1 MYNRMYS
8 RIYKKIK
15 KYDTIVIAR
24 HVGADPDA
32 LGSSLGLKE
41 IILNTFPKKQVY
53 VIGHPASKFKYLG
66 NLDKM
71 SEELYQNSLLIVT
84 DTPDKKRVDGVDA
97 SKFLDSIKIDHHPFI
112 EKFCNL
118 EWIDDTKTS
127 ASEMILELVFHSKF
141 KMNQEA
147 AEKLYIGLVADSNR
161 FLFYYTSPR
170 TFELVSWLMKKTK
183 IDITK
188 LYNLL
193 YLRPIKELKFQG
205 YVESHLE
212 VTKHGVAFIHITDEI
227 LHQYEVDPAAAGN
240 MVNNFNYIKEAIVWV
255 VFSEDKNNNTI
266 RGSIRSRG
274 PVINEVATT
283 FGGGGHIYASGV
295 RLKDFEEANA
305 LVEALDKICEIYQK
319 ESL

>member
-8 RIYKKIK
+8 NIYKKIK

-32 LGSSLGLKE
+32 LASSLGLKE
-41 IILNTFPKKQVY
+41 IILHTFPKKKVY

-66 NLDKM
+66 ILDKM

-97 SKFLDSIKIDHHPFI
+97 SKFEYSIKIDHHPFI
-112 EKFCNL
+112 EKYCDM

-127 ASEMILELVFHSKF
+127 ASEMILELVQNTKL
-141 KMNQEA
+141 KINKEA
-147 AEKLYIGLVADSNR
+147 AEKLYIGLVSDSNR
-161 FLFYYTSPR
+161 FLFYYTTPK
-170 TFELVSWLMKKTK
+170 TFELVSWLIKKTK
-183 IDITK
+183 IDITE
-188 LYNLL
+188 LYTLL

-212 VTKHGVAFIHITDEI
+212 VTEHGVAYIHITDEV
-227 LHQYEVDPAAAGN
+227 LKQYSVDPAAAGN
-240 MVNNFNYIKEAIVWV
+240 MINNFNYIEEALVWV

-274 PVINEVATT
+274 PVVNEVAAT
-283 FGGGGHIYASGV
+283 FGGGGHIHASGV
-295 RLKDFEEANA
+295 RLKTFEDADS
-305 LVEALDKICEIYQK
+305 LVLALDKVCEDYK
-319 ESL
+319 A

>member
-1 MYNRMYS
+1 MYS
-8 RIYKKIK
+8 NIYKKIK

-32 LGSSLGLKE
+32 LASSLGLKE
-41 IILNTFPKKQVY
+41 IILHTFPKKKVY

-66 NLDKM
+66 ILDKM

-97 SKFLDSIKIDHHPFI
+97 NKFEYSIKIDHHPFI
-112 EKFCNL
+112 EKYCDM

-127 ASEMILELVFHSKF
+127 ASEMILELVQNTKL
-141 KMNQEA
+141 KINKEA
-147 AEKLYIGLVADSNR
+147 AEKLYIGLVSDSNR
-161 FLFYYTSPR
+161 FLFYYTTPK
-170 TFELVSWLMKKTK
+170 TFELVSWLIKKTK
-183 IDITK
+183 IDITE
-188 LYNLL
+188 LYTLL

-212 VTKHGVAFIHITDEI
+212 VTEHGVAYIHITDEV
-227 LHQYEVDPAAAGN
+227 LKQYSVDPAAAGN
-240 MVNNFNYIKEAIVWV
+240 MINNFNYIEEALVWV

-274 PVINEVATT
+274 PVVNEVAAT
-283 FGGGGHIYASGV
+283 FGGGGHIHASGV
-295 RLKDFEEANA
+295 RLKTFEDADS
-305 LVEALDKICEIYQK
+305 LVLALDKVCEDYK
-319 ESL
+319 A

>member
-1 MYNRMYS
+1 MYS
-8 RIYKKIK
+8 NIYKKIK

-32 LGSSLGLKE
+32 LASSLGLKE
-41 IILNTFPKKQVY
+41 IILHTFPKKKVY

-66 NLDKM
+66 ILDKM

-97 SKFLDSIKIDHHPFI
+97 SKFEYSIKIDHHPFI
-112 EKFCNL
+112 EKYCDM

-127 ASEMILELVFHSKF
+127 ASEMILELVQNTKL
-141 KMNQEA
+141 KINKEA
-147 AEKLYIGLVADSNR
+147 AEKLYIGLVSDSNR
-161 FLFYYTSPR
+161 FLFYYTTPK
-170 TFELVSWLMKKTK
+170 TFELVSWLIKKTK
-183 IDITK
+183 IDITE
-188 LYNLL
+188 LYTLL

-212 VTKHGVAFIHITDEI
+212 VTEHGVAYIHITDEV
-227 LHQYEVDPAAAGN
+227 LKQYSVDPAAAGN
-240 MVNNFNYIKEAIVWV
+240 MINNFNYIEEALVWV

-274 PVINEVATT
+274 PVVNEVAAT
-283 FGGGGHIYASGV
+283 FGGGGHIHASGV
-295 RLKDFEEANA
+295 RLKTFEDADS
-305 LVEALDKICEIYQK
+305 LVLALDKVCEDYK
-319 ESL
+319 A

>member
-8 RIYKKIK
+8 NIYKKIK

-32 LGSSLGLKE
+32 LASSLGLKE
-41 IILNTFPKKQVY
+41 IILHTFPKKKVY

-66 NLDKM
+66 VLDKM

-84 DTPDKKRVDGVDA
+84 DTPDKRRVDGVDA
-97 SKFLDSIKIDHHPFI
+97 SKFEYSIKIDHHPFI
-112 EKFCNL
+112 EKYCDI

-127 ASEMILELVFHSKF
+127 ASEMILELIQNTKL
-141 KMNQEA
+141 KINKEA
-147 AEKLYIGLVADSNR
+147 AEKLYIGLVSDSNR
-161 FLFYYTSPR
+161 FLFYYTTPK
-170 TFELVSWLMKKTK
+170 TFELVAWLIKKTK
-183 IDITK
+183 IDITE
-188 LYNLL
+188 LYTLL

-212 VTKHGVAFIHITDEI
+212 VTEHGVAYIHITDEV
-227 LHQYEVDPAAAGN
+227 LKQYGVDPATAGN
-240 MVNNFNYIKEAIVWV
+240 MINNFNYIEEALVWV

-274 PVINEVATT
+274 PIVNEIAAT
-283 FGGGGHIYASGV
+283 FGGGGHIHASGV
-295 RLKDFEEANA
+295 RLKSFEDADA
-305 LVEALDKICEIYQK
+305 LVLALDKVCEDYR
-319 ESL
+319 E